1 MGHVLWVHYRVPLE
15 HCEAWDRRLCPIG
28 CLSHL
33 LMTPLSTPSSFQ
45 LQLSSFLL
53 NYFFFLWT
61 YSSTAEEHLQG
72 VPARHSSEDPQA
84 QDLGVQVSTP
94 WWGWRAPAICSS
106 APSSSRA
113 SKSLPSINEPPFLL
127 LSISIHTPMHNRN
140 KALLLIA
147 LSECI
152 GNPVQA

>member
-1 MGHVLWVHYRVPLE
+1 MRPKAMSHWLPESFING
-15 HCEAWDRRLCPIG
+15 PIKHSLK
-28 CLSHL
+28 LSIAVIQF
-33 LMTPLSTPSSFQ
+33 SFK
-45 LQLSSFLL
+45 LF
-53 NYFFFLWT
+53 FFFLWT

-113 SKSLPSINEPPFLL
+113 PKSLLSINEPPFLL

-152 GNPVQA
+152 GNPVKA